1 MSFSLALTNFMEV
14 GAFTGKYFL
23 NLGIISHDACV
34 EKSAKIQF
42 LVTIF
47 SHLEIC
53 FSFFLCQ
60 CSGGLHEAD
69 DFNGRAKLA
78 IFLSF

>member
-1 MSFSLALTNFMEV
+1 MSFSVALTNFMEV

-53 FSFFLCQ
+53 FSFFFCQ

-78 IFLSF
+78 IFLPF